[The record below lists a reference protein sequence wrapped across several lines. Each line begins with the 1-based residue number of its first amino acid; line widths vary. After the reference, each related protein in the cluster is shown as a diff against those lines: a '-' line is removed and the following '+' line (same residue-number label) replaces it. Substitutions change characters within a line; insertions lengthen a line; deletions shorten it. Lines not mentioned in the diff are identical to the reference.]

1 MTTKSIGFDIFAR
14 DRASST
20 FDKAGKSAETMGS
33 KLKHTAKLAAVG
45 FVAVGA
51 GAVAAGTYV
60 FNYGAKLEQ
69 MEAKAKTVFGG
80 QIGLVNN
87 WSKKSAHAMG
97 LTTREA
103 TGLAANFADLLIPM
117 GFARNEAAKM
127 STKVVGLSGAL
138 SQWSGGTRS
147 AAEVSEILAKAM
159 LGERDGLKE
168 LGISIS
174 EADVQ
179 GRLLQNGQSKLTGA
193 ALEQAKAQATQALIF
208 EKSTD
213 AQAAFAKGGSP
224 LLSAQAKLKATFG
237 EVRDSLVSKLVPA
250 LSDMATWFVD
260 KGLPAVQKLG
270 AQLSDKF
277 GPTITKVAN
286 WFKNDLGPALQKLG
300 AQLSDKFG
308 PTITKVANWF
318 KNDLGPALQKV
329 GERMLPALKSAFESV
344 KKALANAQPLFDLL
358 GKVFVNI
365 LLPVLSKVA
374 SIVLPLLGKALEVVG
389 KALGIAA
396 GIVKKLASAFLFLGE
411 YGIKAFRLLL
421 TAAFATFEGILTAA
435 DKGLGWIP
443 GIGSKIG
450 DAKEAFSKFSDK
462 TVEKLKR
469 VEQKLHDTRDA
480 VNGIPKNPTINLTV
494 KVKGPLSAL
503 GIGTPQP
510 SGGAGQGLGVLA
522 PDGRVAG
529 TLPRLAG
536 RLLKPAGVTIMDG
549 LIAGIDAG
557 RAPLRSVLDKVTAFI
572 GRQNEKIRDLIG
584 KRSDLAAQFKGFTSS
599 VFGADLGGDTGAAPT
614 AGGLVAFQ
622 RAELAKAQRLK
633 ADVSKLVKMGLSK
646 DLIQQLAASGEFG
659 IAQIH
664 ALASGSASDVT
675 QLNSLNAQTNAAL
688 GAAGMTAGNAVFGSR
703 LDQARAAQAQA
714 IAIREELQKW
724 RKQEDKNT
732 VVEIHLSGRIIRM
745 SLLELKRQ
753 NGGAPLGIA

>member
-224 LLSAQAKLKATFG
+224 LLSAQMKLKATLG
-237 EVRDSLVSKLVPA
+237 EVRDTLVAKLVPA
-250 LSDMATWFVD
+250 LSSMATWFTS
-260 KGLPAVQKLG
+260 KGLPVVQKFG
-270 AQLSDKF
+270 AMLSDKF
-277 GPTITKVAN
+277 GPTIAKVA
-286 WFKNDLGPALQKLG
+286 D
-300 AQLSDKFG
+300 
-308 PTITKVANWF
+308 WF

-344 KKALANAQPLFDLL
+344 KKALANAQPFFDIL
-358 GKVFVNI
+358 GKVLVGV

-374 SIVLPLLGKALEVVG
+374 SVALPLVGKALEVVG
-389 KALGIAA
+389 KVLGMQVTI
-396 GIVKKLASAFLFLGE
+396 IKKAASAFLLLGE

-450 DAKEAFSKFSDK
+450 DAKRAFSEFSDR
-462 TVEKLKR
+462 TVDKLKR
-469 VEQKLHDTRDA
+469 VEQKLHDARDA
-480 VNGIPKNPTINLTV
+480 VNGIPKSRTIDVRV
-494 KVKGPLSAL
+494 KVSGPLAAL
-503 GIGTPQP
+503 GIGTSVPGP
-510 SGGAGQGLGVLA
+510 GQGAGVLA
-522 PDGRVAG
+522 PGAQRIAG

-549 LIAGIDAG
+549 LIAGIEEG

-572 GRQNEKIRDLIG
+572 GRQNDKIRDLIG

-614 AGGLVAFQ
+614 SGGLVAFQ

-646 DLIQQLAASGEFG
+646 DLIQQLAASGESG

-675 QLNSLNAQTNAAL
+675 QLNSLNAQTQAAL

-703 LDQARAAQAQA
+703 IDQARAAQAQA